1 MLILN
6 FIGYN
11 GMLYVRGNRKDFNQY
26 FKKSEGF
33 QITEII
39 NKTDALRYHNANGPM
54 KIDLYRNKYIMKDV
68 LIEATQELGY
78 KYLLDINANG
88 TIGMALG
95 HGTLDGDRCCTL
107 YNGQSIFSASKT
119 SLEFIYH
126 KACSVLTLP
135 N

>member
-26 FKKSEGF
+26 FKKSEDF

-54 KIDLYRNKYIMKDV
+54 KIDLYRNKYIMKHV
-68 LIEATQELGY
+68 LIELHKNWA
-78 KYLLDINANG
+78 IN
-88 TIGMALG
+88 T
-95 HGTLDGDRCCTL
+95 C
-107 YNGQSIFSASKT
+107 
-119 SLEFIYH
+119 
-126 KACSVLTLP
+126 
-135 N
+135 